1 MALTIPNTF
10 QTGDTALA
18 SEVNANFQA
27 VKTEVDLKI
36 GNTLLT
42 TKGDIIAASAASTPA
57 RLSVGTNGQTL
68 LADSTATNGVA
79 WGQVANAGVATG
91 AAIDK
96 TKIAGTAVTLSDT
109 GTVTSAMIT
118 NDTIV
123 DADINSAAA
132 IALSKLA
139 TTGTV
144 TATTFVGALT
154 GTASGNLVSGGALGT
169 PSSGTLTNC
178 TFPTLNQNTTG
189 TAAAATLAAKAS
201 TLSQGGA
208 NGTAMTFNWSG
219 QAGQPAYY
227 WGSNDGTNHYVYQ
240 PGNLSVGTSTYATSA
255 VQGAGEVSL
264 NPSSQ
269 TGSFSEPPG
278 TSYTMSFTLN
288 FGRFW
293 GTALVPRNNNAT
305 NLGSGTLRWSTIYS
319 QNVLNVSDARLK
331 TEITPTDLGLEFV
344 NKLNPVSY
352 KWIEGGYLPVD
363 ETDSEQVAN
372 KIGLPRAGVR
382 KHYGLIAQELKA
394 TLDELN
400 VEDFAGYVQDDL
412 TDPDSTLSIS
422 YNNLFAPMIKSI
434 QELSNKI
441 DSLTDRINALEE

>member
-10 QTGDTALA
+10 TTGETALA

-36 GNTLLT
+36 ANALLT

-57 RLSVGTNGQTL
+57 RLGVGTNGQL
-68 LADSTATNGVA
+68 LVADSAATNGVA
-79 WGQVANAGVATG
+79 WGQVAAAGIASDAVITVKILDGAVTNAKTTAASANTASAIVARDASG
-91 AAIDK
+91 NFA
-96 TKIAGTAVTLSDT
+96 AGT
-109 GTVTSAMIT
+109 I
-118 NDTIV
+118 
-123 DADINSAAA
+123 
-132 IALSKLA
+132 
-139 TTGTV
+139 
-144 TATTFVGALT
+144 TATLAGNVTGNVT

-169 PSSGTLTNC
+169 PSSGNLANC
-178 TFPTLNQNTTG
+178 SFPTLNQNTTG
-189 TAAAATLAAKAS
+189 SAGSVPYSGLTGGVPTWNQNTTGNAATAD
-201 TLSQGGA
+201 
-208 NGTAMTFNWSG
+208 N
-219 QAGQPAYY
+219 
-227 WGSNDGTNHYVYQ
+227 
-240 PGNLSVGTSTYATSA
+240 ATSA
-255 VQGAGEVSL
+255 GSATVATTALQGAGDVAI
-264 NPSSQ
+264 NPSGQ
-269 TGSFSEPPG
+269 TGNFSESGGG
-278 TSYTMSFTLN
+278 TYTMAFTSN
-288 FGRFW
+288 NGRFW
-293 GTALVPRNNNAT
+293 GGALVPRNNNAT
-305 NLGSGTLRWSTIYS
+305 NLGSGTLRWQTIFS

-331 TEITPTDLGLEFV
+331 KEITPTDLGLEFV

-363 ETDSEQVAN
+363 ETDPEQVAN

-422 YNNLFAPMIKSI
+422 YNNLLAPMIKSI

-441 DSLTDRINALEE
+441 DSLTTRINALEQ